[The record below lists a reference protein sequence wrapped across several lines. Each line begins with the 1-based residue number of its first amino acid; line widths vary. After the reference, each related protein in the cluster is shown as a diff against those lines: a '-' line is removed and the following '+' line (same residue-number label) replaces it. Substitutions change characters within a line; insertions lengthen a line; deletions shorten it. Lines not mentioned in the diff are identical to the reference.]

1 MKQEGGFEMPTVKIT
16 ISKKFERED
25 KENLAMEISNIVA
38 KELNK
43 PLSVTQAIVADD
55 ATVSFGGNFIAP
67 SAFIVVMSIGGL
79 TPDACKRLSS
89 AFCDLLAKEYGV
101 SSQRVYINFSEKRG
115 QEWGWNSTIFE

>member
-1 MKQEGGFEMPTVKIT
+1 MPTVKLT
-16 ISKKFERED
+16 ISQKFERED
-25 KENLAMEISNIVA
+25 KENLAVEISNIVA

-55 ATVSFGGNFIAP
+55 AIVSFGGNFIAP

-79 TPDACKRLSS
+79 TPDACKRLSA
-89 AFCDLLAKEYGV
+89 AFSELLAKYGV
-101 SSQRVYINFSEKRG
+101 SSQRIYINFSEKRG